1 MYGRFDA
8 LSTRV
13 VYSRQ
18 ELRRVWTR
26 TGEHLRKGRV
36 WSIRPVRLAV
46 AGAKEILL
54 TTTFT
59 LQVLSS
65 FSPER

>member
-1 MYGRFDA
+1 
-8 LSTRV
+8 LSARV

-26 TGEHLRKGRV
+26 TGEHLRKGRL
-36 WSIRPVRLAV
+36 WNIRPVRLAA
-46 AGAKEILL
+46 AGVKEIVLAAA
-54 TTTFT
+54 FT
-59 LQVLSS
+59 RQVLAS

>member
-1 MYGRFDA
+1 MYGRFDG
-8 LSTRV
+8 LSARV

-26 TGEHLRKGRV
+26 TGEHLRKGRL

-46 AGAKEILL
+46 AGIKEIAL
-54 TTTFT
+54 TATFT
-59 LQVLSS
+59 RQVLSS